1 MYRLERSEQTKQ
13 VDPPQ
18 STILGSAAL
27 QSWWVA
33 WWFGIFF
40 LCPPEVRS
48 AVQTKWGQVWNKFSA
63 IAAQLNWNLHSSHLY
78 FFPVLWDSLKGSGEG
93 WACKFWKD
101 VLLLPRN
108 NTYQSRPNKCDPHC
122 HQPSV
127 KPADLSHLCVFFL
140 SAKSFN
146 IMQNSSF
153 PLHQSIFSWQ
163 RRNCNLPARDAH
175 VLWAAEGFPGGS
187 PKMETSCGG
196 IKYKDYNCCNSSQVG
211 QSHEFSFFHSGVNLS
226 FELGGII
233 YFFSCLFSL
242 IGKIIICS
250 TGWGG
255 RKEGNAL
262 NFPLVLGVLILGLC
276 PCAWLECKFGLRCKS
291 QSLRNE
297 GHFRLKEEMEVCG
310 QKGSQSRTEHSGESF
325 TWDSKE
331 VEKKLVQCRDR
342 SSTEY
347 LGMVPWLNVGWYTKK
362 TRPLQ
367 AALESLLS
375 FSHGAY
381 ISLHYTWTPWS

>member
-163 RRNCNLPARDAH
+163 RRNCNLPARDAN
-175 VLWAAEGFPGGS
+175 VLWAA
-187 PKMETSCGG
+187 
-196 IKYKDYNCCNSSQVG
+196 
-211 QSHEFSFFHSGVNLS
+211 
-226 FELGGII
+226 
-233 YFFSCLFSL
+233 
-242 IGKIIICS
+242 
-250 TGWGG
+250 
-255 RKEGNAL
+255 
-262 NFPLVLGVLILGLC
+262 
-276 PCAWLECKFGLRCKS
+276 
-291 QSLRNE
+291 
-297 GHFRLKEEMEVCG
+297 
-310 QKGSQSRTEHSGESF
+310 
-325 TWDSKE
+325 
-331 VEKKLVQCRDR
+331 
-342 SSTEY
+342 
-347 LGMVPWLNVGWYTKK
+347 
-362 TRPLQ
+362 
-367 AALESLLS
+367 
-375 FSHGAY
+375 
-381 ISLHYTWTPWS
+381 